1 LSLIFGGQLIY
12 LSVRRL
18 DGAPLRP
25 LPFLREIRMRSFFHP
40 LLPAWVRNPRLPL
53 SLFSGIGLFLFAYVG
68 FVSEGEHLF
77 GYEFIESAGTL
88 HFHLAMERF
97 FWGLVLA
104 SGPLALT
111 DIVFSIHAFNKK
123 RPVSKMYALIRLEVG
138 LCGLLLGSGYI
149 WDEHD
154 FSNLP
159 NANILAHLMSLRPWG
174 GSATLDNL
182 SVFLFAVSLALLLPL
197 GIMWRKGVFAKKD
210 TV

>member
-1 LSLIFGGQLIY
+1 
-12 LSVRRL
+12 
-18 DGAPLRP
+18 
-25 LPFLREIRMRSFFHP
+25 MRSFFHP

-111 DIVFSIHAFNKK
+111 DIVFSTHAFNKK